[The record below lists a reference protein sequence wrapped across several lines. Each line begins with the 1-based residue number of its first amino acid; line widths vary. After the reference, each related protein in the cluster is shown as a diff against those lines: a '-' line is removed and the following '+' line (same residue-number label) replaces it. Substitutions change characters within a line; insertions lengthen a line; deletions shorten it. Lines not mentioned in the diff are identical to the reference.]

1 MEQQQQVSTRN
12 MVLFFV
18 FAGIIMFAWSFFV
31 IEPQQRAQEAQ
42 LAAEQAAAA
51 EREALLADS
60 NLDLSVADQAQ
71 VNQTLLSLMGD
82 GIGSDS
88 PRVPLIISDSRDE
101 APRSVDDPNQ
111 ANVLEGSINL
121 ASGRIDAARL
131 MQYRESIDPNSPVI
145 ELLKPSD
152 QQGRFYVDFDIE
164 HVTPGNQRISYNA
177 AAIEAGSIWQAS
189 AGQLTRETP
198 LVLTNVINGNSVERR
213 YEVVDNY
220 MVRMVQTLTNNSDDI
235 MYVVPQTLIRR
246 DGDTE
251 RDRTSFTGPVVAN
264 GGKFYER
271 NYEKVRKNAD
281 SSGLYESWDGDAGWI
296 GMTDKYWMVAAV
308 PERANAT
315 APETSTMRYFGGGFT
330 NQITNFEVET
340 RPQEGA
346 VLRPGESMSES
357 VLVFIGAKE
366 VATLNRYRDEYDIKF
381 FSRGIDF
388 SFLYFITQ
396 PFAEFLIW
404 LNSLIGNAGW
414 AIIVLTL
421 IVKAILFYPNDR
433 AYRSM
438 ERMKLLQ
445 PQVQEINERYADDSQ
460 AKSQKMMELYRE
472 TGVNPL
478 GGCLPIFIQMPVFL
492 ALYRVLNVTLET
504 RHAPWLLWIQDL
516 SAKDPLSILNG
527 FGLLPWDVP
536 TAGLLTFISIG
547 PLAITMGLSM
557 VVQQR
562 MSPPPTDPTQRQ
574 IFALMPIVFTFVMAN
589 FAAGLVLY
597 WTANNLLTIVQQFI
611 IKRSIANDQTIKLST
626 SENRQKKRFDEQK
639 KRNS

>member
-31 IEPQQRAQEAQ
+31 IEPEQRAQEAQ

-131 MQYRESIDPNSPVI
+131 MQYRESIDLNSPVI

-220 MVRMVQTLTNNSDDI
+220 MVRMVQTLTNNSDEI

-315 APETSTMRYFGGGFT
+315 APETSTMRYFGGSFT
-330 NQITNFEVET
+330 NQVANFEVET

-527 FGLLPWDVP
+527 FGLLPWDAP

-611 IKRSIANDQTIKLST
+611 IKRSIASDQTIKLST

>member
-111 ANVLEGSINL
+111 ENVLEGSINL

-330 NQITNFEVET
+330 NQIANFEVET

>member
-88 PRVPLIISDSRDE
+88 PRVSLIISDSRDE

-330 NQITNFEVET
+330 NQIANFEVET

>member
-88 PRVPLIISDSRDE
+88 PRVALIISDSRDE

-111 ANVLEGSINL
+111 VNVLEGSINL

-264 GGKFYER
+264 GGKFFER

>member
-88 PRVPLIISDSRDE
+88 PRVALIISDSRDE

-111 ANVLEGSINL
+111 VNVLEGSINL

-198 LVLTNVINGNSVERR
+198 LVLTNVINGNSIERR

-330 NQITNFEVET
+330 NQIANFEVET

>member
-60 NLDLSVADQAQ
+60 NLDLSVADQAE

-88 PRVPLIISDSRDE
+88 PRVPLIIADSREE
-101 APRSVDDPNQ
+101 APRSVDDPSQ
-111 ANVLEGSINL
+111 PNVLEGSINL
-121 ASGRIDAARL
+121 ANGRIDAARL

-189 AGQLTRETP
+189 AGRLTRETP
-198 LVLTNVINGNSVERR
+198 LVLSNVINGNSVERR

-220 MVRMVQTLTNNSDDI
+220 MVRMVQTLTNNSDEI

-315 APETSTMRYFGGGFT
+315 APETSTMRYFGGSFT
-330 NQITNFEVET
+330 NQIANFEVET

-366 VATLNRYRDEYDIKF
+366 VATLNRYRDAYDIKF

-611 IKRSIANDQTIKLST
+611 IKRSIANDQTVKLST

>member
-88 PRVPLIISDSRDE
+88 PRVALIISDSRDE

>member
-111 ANVLEGSINL
+111 ENVLEGSINL

-330 NQITNFEVET
+330 NQIANFEVET

-366 VATLNRYRDEYDIKF
+366 VATLNRYRDEYEIKF